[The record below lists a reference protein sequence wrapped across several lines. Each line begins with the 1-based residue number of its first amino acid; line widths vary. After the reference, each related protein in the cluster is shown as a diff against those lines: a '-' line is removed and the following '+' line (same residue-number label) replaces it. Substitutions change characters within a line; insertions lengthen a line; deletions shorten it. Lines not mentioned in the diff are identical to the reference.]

1 MQKTNLIGGAVLA
14 LTMACTSCNNCSQQS
29 KNESKMEQKKEN
41 TTVLPTADKWV
52 TSPVRHLLVLE
63 LEKPV
68 AEVYAL
74 VGDPGNMPKYSVG
87 LDSVTT
93 KTENG
98 KCIQYTCYFKPAA
111 KGEKGYVHTDNMV
124 WQAVNQG
131 WAAKTPE
138 PNEMGF
144 TESFSLTTFEEINGK
159 TIVKWYM
166 HYNHKKP
173 KMIEMNKQGLVSAFD
188 DIGKQLVAKFG
199 GKVVENYV
207 EPSKH

>member
-1 MQKTNLIGGAVLA
+1 MQKINLIGRAVLA
-14 LTMACTSCNNCSQQS
+14 LTMACTSCNSNNQQL
-29 KNESKMEQKKEN
+29 KNGSNMEQKKN
-41 TTVLPTADKWV
+41 TTILPTADKWV
-52 TSPVRHLLVLE
+52 TSPVRHRLVVE

-74 VGDPGNMPKYSVG
+74 VGDPGNMPKYSAG

-98 KCIQYTCYFKPAA
+98 KCTQYTCYFKPEAE
-111 KGEKGYVHTDNMV
+111 GEKGYVHTDNMV

-144 TESFSLTTFEEINGK
+144 TESFSLTTFENNNGK

-166 HYNHKKP
+166 HYNHEKP
-173 KMIEMNKQGLVSAFD
+173 EMIEMNKAGLVQSFD
-188 DIGKQLVAKFG
+188 DIGKQLVTKFG
-199 GKVVENYV
+199 GKILENYV
-207 EPSKH
+207 EPSNN